1 MLKKTKKEAKKNP
14 ERHKKTAKKIRQLK
28 KKPKASVFYCGPH
41 KGKKAKK
48 KNISGLTCQTRLTR

>member
-1 MLKKTKKEAKKNP
+1 LLKKTKKEAKKNP

-48 KNISGLTCQTRLTR
+48 KIFLG